1 MKPHTR
7 SHAVRARQW
16 RDRRVQPETR
26 SCQRQGLPAA
36 GGRMPCCRKHPSQA
50 TDHRTRITP
59 HPSLAAHYAARR
71 HPACPE
77 CFCEGNRVKP
87 ACRRQG
93 SLSVFLEPLP
103 RPFSIA
109 DSAVIFTR
117 PAGSTRTLRM
127 VLINVTAIRNARDSQ
142 KTNYD
147 NQFQPTFF
155 SLF

>member
-1 MKPHTR
+1 
-7 SHAVRARQW
+7 
-16 RDRRVQPETR
+16 
-26 SCQRQGLPAA
+26 
-36 GGRMPCCRKHPSQA
+36 MPRCTKHPSHA
-50 TDHRTRITP
+50 TDHRTQITP

-71 HPACPE
+71 HPARPE
-77 CFCEGNRVKP
+77 CFCEGNGAKP

-127 VLINVTAIRNARDSQ
+127 PLNDAPAIRNARNSQ

-155 SLF
+155 SLFQTPSKLRPYLPMVPILRKRT